1 MDTALFKNVLKRYP
15 LIVQIYVDDTI
26 FSDTSKKMC
35 KDFSELIKGES
46 AMSMIGELKFFLW
59 LQIIYK
65 DDGMFIHQEK
75 NIQRTF

>member
-1 MDTALFKNVLKRYP
+1 MDTALFRNVLKRYP

-46 AMSMIGELKFFLW
+46 AMSMIGELKFFL
-59 LQIIYK
+59 
-65 DDGMFIHQEK
+65 
-75 NIQRTF
+75 